1 VILGANNR
9 DLTITFRRV
18 PYDVER
24 AAKAIEASDMPDE
37 YAEMLRKGSG

>member
-1 VILGANNR
+1 VNNGN
-9 DLTITFRRV
+9 LVVNFKRV

-24 AAKAIEASDMPDE
+24 AATAIEASDMPDE